1 MSAPLFQLR
10 DLDFAYPSQP
20 PLLRKLCLTVCM
32 GDRILLTGTNGSG
45 KSTLLDLL
53 AGILKPS
60 SGMLLL
66 RDKAPAEQSPEAFLE
81 LVFRRQKAED
91 DLFGLVPRHDLEA
104 WRLAWPERFSEPVV
118 QGLKDPLMDKL
129 DTPYSRLSA
138 GELRAF
144 TLLWLPLL
152 VDKFWLLDEPTAGLD
167 PSRKQRFGELC
178 AAKEAPGYLIVSHS
192 GLLPNCLFTR
202 VLSLENGALKEL
214 G

>member
-1 MSAPLFQLR
+1 MNAPLFQLR

-20 PLLRKLCLTVCM
+20 SLLRKLCLTVCM

-66 RDKAPAEQSPEAFLE
+66 LDKAPAEQSPEAFLD

-192 GLLPNCLFTR
+192 GLLPNSLFTR